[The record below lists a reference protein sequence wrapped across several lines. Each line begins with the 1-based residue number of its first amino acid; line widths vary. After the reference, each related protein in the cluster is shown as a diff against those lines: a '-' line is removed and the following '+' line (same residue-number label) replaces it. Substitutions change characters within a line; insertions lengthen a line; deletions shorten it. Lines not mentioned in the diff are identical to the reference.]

1 MPEKMIPCEVS
12 PDSPWGSL
20 RLPPQNFRSK
30 LRESG
35 PKEGSGIAKGLDI
48 GRKFGWLNGTP
59 IKLLPVIKCLHVALD
74 LYRYDR

>member
-1 MPEKMIPCEVS
+1 M
-12 PDSPWGSL
+12 
-20 RLPPQNFRSK
+20 

-48 GRKFGWLNGTP
+48 GRKLGWLNGTP

-74 LYRYDR
+74 LYTYDR